1 MGDNLW
7 HKGSSCS
14 ARRDNRGN
22 VASHENEGFLLTLE
36 MPSDPELL
44 CVVRGA
50 VQQLA
55 AVVGLS
61 EEEGRSVTLAVDEA
75 LTNVIR
81 HAYQDRRGQ
90 PIEIS
95 CRRLGAGAAGH
106 PSPGLEFILVDRGR
120 GVDPAELHGR
130 PLEELRPGGLG
141 THFIQ
146 EIMDEVE
153 YARTGGRN
161 RLRLVKYLTEKE
173 TPRGS

>member
-1 MGDNLW
+1 MRGILW
-7 HKGSSCS
+7 HKDGSRR
-14 ARRDNRGN
+14 ARTGDRGN
-22 VASHENEGFLLTLE
+22 VAGDKNESFLLTLAI
-36 MPSDPELL
+36 PSDPELL

-55 AVVGLS
+55 ELVGMA
-61 EEEGRSVTLAVDEA
+61 EEECRAVTLAVDEA

-95 CRRLGAGAAGH
+95 CRRLEPGAGGRSAA
-106 PSPGLEFILVDRGR
+106 GLEFVLVDRGR

-130 PLEELRPGGLG
+130 PLEQVRPGGLG
-141 THFIQ
+141 THFIK

-153 YARTGGRN
+153 YERGGSQN
-161 RLRLVKYLTEKE
+161 RLRLVKYLGEKRS
-173 TPRGS
+173 P